1 MNVTDKQKEIAAR
14 CATVEDGIRQ
24 LKREGLNAGK
34 AIKLIAEQ
42 NGKIYNRWRE
52 QQPVQPK
59 VTDLAKNPQRFSVRG

>member
-1 MNVTDKQKEIAAR
+1 MSVTDRQKDIAAR

-24 LKREGLNAGK
+24 LKRVGLNAGK

-42 NGKIYNRWRE
+42 NGKVYNQWRE

-59 VTDLAKNPQRFSVRG
+59 STDLAKSPQRFSFRG